1 MTTESPDERGL
12 ATALGEYHANLT
24 SKGLSA
30 ELVEGIVR
38 DAAKALHHGEMELPQ
53 EYLR

>member
-12 ATALGEYHANLT
+12 AAALGEYHANLT
-24 SKGLSA
+24 SKGLPA
-30 ELVEGIVR
+30 ELVEDIVR
-38 DAAKALHHGEMELPQ
+38 SAAQAFHHRELTLPQ